1 MIYQK
6 AAKEAFNE
14 CIIDDI
20 IWIRETN
27 NLVDAM
33 KKATILLLLVEMM
46 ETGNFSEG
54 VKKSPNRLDIQKG

>member
-1 MIYQK
+1 MIYQN

-54 VKKSPNRLDIQKG
+54 VKKSLNRLDIQKG